1 MLPLV
6 IRIKGLDVQA
16 PTEKQYVFRH
26 SPVRI
31 GRNQLNDVS
40 IPKTFVSLFHAL
52 VRFDQKAIYVV
63 DLGSTNGVSIDGR
76 RIDKNIQVK
85 VDEETRISI
94 GTIEMRL
101 SREAVQG
108 DGQSQMTQFRALT
121 TLMDP
126 GEGTPSSFKPT
137 PVQGRAQVVATA
149 LLPALGSIPSLQ
161 DDDEEEMGASRTQ
174 LMPALEEGE
183 LGAEDDGQRT
193 QISSIPR
200 VEEPVARPAVPSIIQ
215 RRNRTPE
222 SVRVVPPG
230 AGGVHASIQQLVPL
244 YTAYRNAWQALHSAM
259 VRQGEGLAENERPS
273 LVGQIQRRL
282 SGVVHEPQ
290 FGEFARSLGVA
301 VPQGSGG
308 TSSGV
313 SMSGVQGA
321 PPRLDVMARELLG
334 QFVRSYLPG
343 SKGLESGA
351 DIDRFL
357 ERLAGVLETFGRAFV
372 ELRQGHDQFGQE
384 MAVAMVRDVT
394 PLSKSKN
401 TREVLRYLLD
411 WKAADGAERVQEL
424 KSGFGDVMIH
434 QIALLNGMREGV
446 RALLQRLSQ
455 GGEEGEGSFLS
466 KLWPFGASTRLKWLE
481 EEIRRLSE
489 EERELTKALF
499 GQEFAKAYHAIVG
512 DAANKGSDGEVS
524 VVSKRRERES

>member
-6 IRIKGLDVQA
+6 IRIKGLDAQA
-16 PTEKQYVFRH
+16 SSEKQYVFQH

-40 IPKTFVSLFHAL
+40 IPKTFVSLFHAV

-76 RIDKNIQVK
+76 RIDKNIQVR

-101 SREAVQG
+101 SREAVAG
-108 DGQSQMTQFRALT
+108 DGQSRMTQFRALS

-126 GEGTPSSFKPT
+126 ADGTPSSFKPT

-149 LLPALGSIPSLQ
+149 LLPALGSIPSPT
-161 DDDEEEMGASRTQ
+161 DDEDDAIGTTQ
-174 LMPALEEGE
+174 TNLLPALDEGL
-183 LGAEDDGQRT
+183 LGGEDDGQRT
-193 QISSIPR
+193 QISSIPL
-200 VEEPVARPAVPSIIQ
+200 VEEPVARPAQPSIIQ
-215 RRNRTPE
+215 RRSRTPE

-230 AGGVHASIQQLVPL
+230 TGGVQGSIQQLVPL
-244 YTAYRNAWQALHSAM
+244 YTAYRNAWQALHGAM
-259 VRQGEGLAENERPS
+259 VRQGEAQPEADRAS

-282 SGVVHEPQ
+282 PGVVHEPQ
-290 FGEFARSLGVA
+290 FGEFARLLGVA
-301 VPQGSGG
+301 VPQPSSGG
-308 TSSGV
+308 TSSGG
-313 SMSGVQGA
+313 SMSAVQGA
-321 PPRLDVMARELLG
+321 ASRMDVMSRELLG
-334 QFVRSYLPG
+334 RFVRSYLPG

-357 ERLAGVLETFGRAFV
+357 ERLAGVLETFGQAFV

-384 MAVAMVRDVT
+384 MAVTMVRDVT

-401 TREVLRYLLD
+401 SREVLRYLLD
-411 WKAADGAERVQEL
+411 WKTGDGGERVKEL
-424 KSGFGDVMIH
+424 MGGFVDVMIH
-434 QIALLNGMREGV
+434 QIALLNGMRDGV
-446 RALLQRLSQ
+446 RALLERLSQ
-455 GGEEGEGSFLS
+455 GGEPEERSFLS
-466 KLWPFGASTRLKWLE
+466 RLWPFGASRKLKWLE
-481 EEIRRLSE
+481 EEMRRLSE

-512 DAANKGSDGEVS
+512 DAANKNS
-524 VVSKRRERES
+524 